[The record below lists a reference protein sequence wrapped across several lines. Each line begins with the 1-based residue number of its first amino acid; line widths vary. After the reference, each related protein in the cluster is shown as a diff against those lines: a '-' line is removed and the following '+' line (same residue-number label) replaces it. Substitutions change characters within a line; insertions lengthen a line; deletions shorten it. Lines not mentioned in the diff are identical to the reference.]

1 MGFCA
6 PVNTYLCDMRFT
18 EYRISERLKNNIASM
33 GFTRPTDIQYKCIGP
48 ILKREDVLAIAQTGT
63 GKTAAFAIP
72 VIQNL
77 LKLNRKPDEN
87 TCHCVVLAPTH
98 ELAEQLERVFTS
110 LLEGLNLSTLCLHGG
125 VSQDGQIESLKSG
138 VDIIIATPG
147 RLFDLR
153 SQGHLVLNHVR
164 ILVLDEADHMLDLGF
179 IQDIK
184 DLLRHLPQKRQTL
197 FFSATINQRIKRLAY
212 DIVRN
217 PIRIQVS
224 PKNPVSKNVTH
235 HVVRVE
241 MDDKRFFLER
251 VYNDYPES
259 KILCFV
265 RTKVRAERVLK
276 AMGRVDISAYSIHSD
291 KTDSERKDALQA
303 FSSKKVR
310 LLIATDVTARGIDI
324 PGVDIV
330 INYDLPENPE
340 QYIHRIG
347 RTGRGKNKGSALSFC
362 SKDEQDLLDEI
373 ELLLGYEI
381 PEQVID
387 KSTYEETIDLSAAN
401 PYDWNSL
408 IEEDLKPK
416 DKRKKK

>member
-1 MGFCA
+1 
-6 PVNTYLCDMRFT
+6 
-18 EYRISERLKNNIASM
+18 
-33 GFTRPTDIQYKCIGP
+33 
-48 ILKREDVLAIAQTGT
+48 
-63 GKTAAFAIP
+63 
-72 VIQNL
+72 
-77 LKLNRKPDEN
+77 
-87 TCHCVVLAPTH
+87 
-98 ELAEQLERVFTS
+98 
-110 LLEGLNLSTLCLHGG
+110 
-125 VSQDGQIESLKSG
+125 
-138 VDIIIATPG
+138 
-147 RLFDLR
+147 
-153 SQGHLVLNHVR
+153 
-164 ILVLDEADHMLDLGF
+164 
-179 IQDIK
+179 
-184 DLLRHLPQKRQTL
+184 
-197 FFSATINQRIKRLAY
+197 LAY

-251 VYNDYPES
+251 MYNDYPES

-387 KSTYEETIDLSAAN
+387 KSTYEETIDLSAEN

-408 IEEDLKPK
+408 IEEDLKQK